1 MTTPTTFIRYSLR
14 NRLFV
19 LAGATFLLCA
29 VVILLFFPL
38 LNLTLNGLQD
48 RTLKSMQEG
57 AEVEA
62 TTIARLL
69 VLEFS
74 SLKGLMQVTPTSNT
88 PTDQLIKDLLWEKV
102 TFNEIIEGIELIQGQ
117 EDALG
122 QHLTYMFYRREAPE
136 LKPMAGPQK
145 LMKSFQGLEQ
155 DLVNSITAQQRVDNR
170 LQESVNRG
178 PKQEGEML
186 LRYMPVHVLL
196 ADEGAVYWGV
206 AKIGIDPSRMRHLLL
221 LQSDEQNRLRRDIWI
236 EIVLSLTISGVL
248 AMSLI
253 YFWVR
258 YITEP
263 LKSLSFVAGDLQTA
277 KPEEFDLW
285 LENLRRVDPQGQAE
299 VAVIQQVLQRL
310 STALPK
316 LGERLIADEARACL
330 GRVMAR
336 ALPALKAMP
345 ADLQDLERQLT
356 PGGPASPLP
365 AHQKLALIRARLETV
380 FEDFAHFWSASAPS
394 GAWGQIDLT
403 PGLERAWRLATLGLP
418 PAVHLHQDLAPLPP
432 VWGAASELSLAVLY
446 LLDFAV
452 DLLPADGDLG
462 LTAAPTPAG
471 GARLTVW
478 FSGEKRTP
486 AECQKWLNPFGAP
499 GGVSGSLGPAL
510 ALATAA
516 QHGGSLTLTP
526 REAGGLEFSLELP
539 PPEASQDPDELSH

>member
-29 VVILLFFPL
+29 VVIMLFFPL
-38 LNLTLNGLQD
+38 LSLTLNGLQN
-48 RTLKSMQEG
+48 RTLKSMRDG

-74 SLKGLMQVTPTSNT
+74 SLDGLMGVSPTSNS
-88 PTDQLIKDLLWEKV
+88 PVDQWIKNLLWEKV
-102 TFNEIIEGIELIQGQ
+102 TFNEIIEGIELIQAQ
-117 EDALG
+117 EDAQG
-122 QHLTYMFYRREAPE
+122 RHLTYMFYRREAPE
-136 LKPMAGPQK
+136 LKPMPGPQK
-145 LMKSFQGLEQ
+145 LMKSFQGLEG
-155 DLVNSITAQQRVDNR
+155 DLINSITTQQRVDNR

-206 AKIGIDPSRMRHLLL
+206 AKIGIDTSRMRHLLL
-221 LQSDEQNRLRRDIWI
+221 LQSEEQDRLRKDIWV
-236 EIVLSLTISGVL
+236 EIILSLTISGVL

-263 LKSLSFVAGDLQTA
+263 LKSLSLVAGDLQTA

-285 LENLRRVDPQGQAE
+285 LENLKRVDPQGQAE
-299 VAVIQQVLQRL
+299 VVVIQQVLERL
-310 STALPK
+310 GTAVPK
-316 LGERLIADEARACL
+316 LGQRLIDDAARACL
-330 GRVMAR
+330 GRVIAR
-336 ALPALKAMP
+336 GLPALQAWQ
-345 ADLQDLERQLT
+345 ADLQDLERELALT
-356 PGGPASPLP
+356 GAGEGLP
-365 AHQKLALIRARLETV
+365 PHQKLALLRARLETV
-380 FEDFAHFWSASAPS
+380 FDDLAHLWPEAP

-418 PAVHLHQDLAPLPP
+418 PEVHQHLELTSLPP
-432 VWGAASELSLAVLY
+432 VWGEAAELSLAALY

-452 DLLPADGDLG
+452 DLLPPAGDLG
-462 LTAAPTPAG
+462 LNAAPTPAG
-471 GARLTVW
+471 GVRLTVW
-478 FSGEKRTP
+478 VSGAPRTP
-486 AECQKWLNPFGAP
+486 MECQKWLNPFGDP
-499 GGVSGSLGPAL
+499 GGIRGGLGPAL
-510 ALATAA
+510 AAAIAA
-516 QHGGSLTLTP
+516 QHGGSLTLAP
-526 REAGGLEFSLELP
+526 REEGGVEISLELP
-539 PPEASQDPDELSH
+539 PLAAL

>member
-19 LAGATFLLCA
+19 LAGATFLLCV

-38 LNLTLNGLQD
+38 LNLTLSGLQD

-88 PTDQLIKDLLWEKV
+88 PTDQWIKDLLWEKV
-102 TFNEIIEGIELIQGQ
+102 TFNEIIEGIELIQGPA
-117 EDALG
+117 DALG

-155 DLVNSITAQQRVDNR
+155 DLINSITTQQRVDNR

-206 AKIGIDPSRMRHLLL
+206 AKIGIDTSRMRHLLL
-221 LQSDEQNRLRRDIWI
+221 LQSEEQNRLRKDIWI
-236 EIVLSLTISGVL
+236 EIILSLAISGVL

-263 LKSLSFVAGDLQTA
+263 LKNLSFVAGDLQTA
-277 KPEEFDLW
+277 RPEEFDLW
-285 LENLRRVDPQGQAE
+285 LENLKRVDPQGQAE
-299 VAVIQQVLQRL
+299 VAVIQQVLRRL
-310 STALPK
+310 GTAVPK
-316 LGERLIADEARACL
+316 LGQRLIEDEAQACL

-336 ALPALKAMP
+336 GLPTLQAWQV
-345 ADLQDLERQLT
+345 DLQDLERKLAT
-356 PGGPASPLP
+356 GETDSPLP
-365 AHQKLALIRARLETV
+365 AHQTLALLRARLETV
-380 FEDFAHFWSASAPS
+380 FEDFSLLWSKEQW
-394 GAWGQIDLT
+394 GALDLT
-403 PGLERAWRLATLGLP
+403 PGLERAWRLVTLGLP
-418 PAVHLHQDLAPLPP
+418 PEVHLHHELLPLPP

-452 DLLPADGDLG
+452 DVLPPDGDLG
-462 LTAAPTPAG
+462 LAATPTPAG
-471 GARLTVW
+471 GVLLTVLS
-478 FSGEKRTP
+478 SGEQRTP
-486 AECQKWLNPFGAP
+486 AECQKWLNPFGDPA
-499 GGVSGSLGPAL
+499 GISGSLGPAL
-510 ALATAA
+510 AAAIAA
-516 QHGGSLTLTP
+516 QHGGQLTLKP
-526 REAGGLEFSLELP
+526 REVGGLEFSLTLP
-539 PPEASQDPDELSH
+539 PPEVSQAPHELPH

>member
-1 MTTPTTFIRYSLR
+1 MTDPTTFIRYSLR

-38 LNLTLNGLQD
+38 LNLTLDGLQD
-48 RTLKSMQEG
+48 RTFKSMQEG

-88 PTDQLIKDLLWEKV
+88 PTDQWIKDLLWEKV

-117 EDALG
+117 EDVLG
-122 QHLTYMFYRREAPE
+122 RHLTYMFYRREAPE

-145 LMKSFQGLEQ
+145 FMKSFQGLEQ
-155 DLVNSITAQQRVDNR
+155 DLIDTIASQQRVDNR

-206 AKIGIDPSRMRHLLL
+206 AKIGIDTSRMRHLLL
-221 LQSDEQNRLRRDIWI
+221 LQSEEQTRLRRDIWV
-236 EIVLSLTISGVL
+236 EIILSLTISGVL

-285 LENLRRVDPQGQAE
+285 LENLKRVDPQGQAE
-299 VAVIQQVLQRL
+299 VVVIQQVLQRL
-310 STALPK
+310 GTAVPK
-316 LGERLIADEARACL
+316 LGQRLIDGEAQACL
-330 GRVMAR
+330 GRMIAR
-336 ALPALKAMP
+336 GLPT
-345 ADLQDLERQLT
+345 LQAWQAELRELEGQLAS
-356 PGGPASPLP
+356 GAAASPLP
-365 AHQKLALIRARLETV
+365 AQQRLALIRASLETV
-380 FEDFAHFWSASAPS
+380 LEDFSHLWSDPPEQWSL
-394 GAWGQIDLT
+394 IDLT
-403 PGLERAWRLATLGLP
+403 PVLQRAWRLATLGLSP
-418 PAVHLHQDLAPLPP
+418 GVRQHQDLAPLPM
-432 VWGAASELSLAVLY
+432 VWGTPAELSLAQLY

-452 DLLPADGDLG
+452 DQLPPDGELG
-462 LTAAPTPAG
+462 LAGAATPAG
-471 GARLTVW
+471 RVRLTVW
-478 FSGEKRTP
+478 VSGNSP
-486 AECQKWLNPFGAP
+486 AVAECQKWLNPFGDP
-499 GGVSGSLGPAL
+499 GGIHGSLGPAL
-510 ALATAA
+510 AAGIAA
-516 QHGGSLTLTP
+516 QHGGALTVTP
-526 REAGGLEFSLELP
+526 REEGGVEFSLELP
-539 PPEASQDPDELSH
+539 SASASQDSHELHN

>member
-48 RTLKSMQEG
+48 RTLRSMQEG

-74 SLKGLMQVTPTSNT
+74 GLDGLMNVTPTSNL
-88 PTDQLIKDLLWEKV
+88 PMDQRIKNLLWEKV

-117 EDALG
+117 PDALG

-155 DLVNSITAQQRVDNR
+155 DLINSITSQQRVDNR

-206 AKIGIDPSRMRHLLL
+206 AKIGIDTSRMRHLLL
-221 LQSDEQNRLRRDIWI
+221 LQSEEQNRLRMDIWL
-236 EIVLSLTISGVL
+236 EIILSLTISGVL

-277 KPEEFDLW
+277 RPEEFDLW
-285 LENLRRVDPQGQAE
+285 LENLKRVDPQGQAE
-299 VAVIQQVLQRL
+299 VAVIQQVLRRL
-310 STALPK
+310 GTAVPK
-316 LGERLIADEARACL
+316 LGQRLIEDEARACL

-336 ALPALKAMP
+336 TLPALQAWQ
-345 ADLQDLERQLT
+345 ADLQDLEQQLAT
-356 PGGPASPLP
+356 RGPDSPLP
-365 AHQKLALIRARLETV
+365 AHQKLSLIRARLETV
-380 FEDFAHFWSASAPS
+380 FEDFSFLWSKEQW
-394 GAWGQIDLT
+394 GALDLT
-403 PGLERAWRLATLGLP
+403 PGLERAWRLVTLGLP
-418 PAVHLHQDLAPLPP
+418 PEVHLHHDLSPLPP
-432 VWGAASELSLAVLY
+432 VWGAASEMSLAVLY
-446 LLDFAV
+446 LLDFAL
-452 DLLPADGDLG
+452 DLLPPDGDLG
-462 LTAAPTPAG
+462 LAASPTAAG
-471 GARLTVW
+471 GVLLTVW
-478 FSGEKRTP
+478 CSGEQRTP
-486 AECQKWLNPFGAP
+486 AECQKWLNPFGDPA
-499 GGVSGSLGPAL
+499 SIAGSLGPAL
-510 ALATAA
+510 AAA
-516 QHGGSLTLTP
+516 IAGQHGGQLTLKP
-526 REAGGLEFSLELP
+526 REAGGVEFSLVLP
-539 PPEASQDPDELSH
+539 PPEASPGPS

>member
-19 LAGATFLLCA
+19 LAGATFLLCV

-38 LNLTLNGLQD
+38 LNLTLTGLQD

-69 VLEFS
+69 VLEFAS
-74 SLKGLMQVTPTSNT
+74 YKGLMQMTPSSDT
-88 PTDQLIKDLLWEKV
+88 PTDQSIKDLLWEKV
-102 TFNEIIEGIELIQGQ
+102 TFNEIIEGIELIQGPA
-117 EDALG
+117 DALG

-155 DLVNSITAQQRVDNR
+155 DLINSITTQQRVDNR

-206 AKIGIDPSRMRHLLL
+206 AKIGIDTSRMRQLLL
-221 LQSDEQNRLRRDIWI
+221 LQSEEQNLLRKDIWL
-236 EIVLSLTISGVL
+236 EIILSLTISGVL

-277 KPEEFDLW
+277 RPEDFDLW
-285 LENLRRVDPQGQAE
+285 LENLKRVDPQGQAE
-299 VAVIQQVLQRL
+299 VAVIQQVLRRL
-310 STALPK
+310 GTAVPK
-316 LGERLIADEARACL
+316 LGQRLIENEARACL

-336 ALPALKAMP
+336 GLPTLQAWQ
-345 ADLQDLERQLT
+345 ADLQDLERKLAT
-356 PGGPASPLP
+356 GGADSLLP
-365 AHQKLALIRARLETV
+365 ADQTLALLRARLETV
-380 FEDFAHFWSASAPS
+380 FEDFSLFWSKEQWEAL
-394 GAWGQIDLT
+394 DLT
-403 PGLERAWRLATLGLP
+403 LGLERAWRLATLGLP
-418 PAVHLHQDLAPLPP
+418 PEVQLHHDPSPLPP
-432 VWGAASELSLAVLY
+432 VWGAASELSLAALY

-452 DLLPADGDLG
+452 ELLPPDGDLG
-462 LTAAPTPAG
+462 LAATPTPAKG
-471 GARLTVW
+471 VLLTVW
-478 FSGEKRTP
+478 SSGEMRTP
-486 AECQKWLNPFGAP
+486 AECQRWLNPFGDPASI
-499 GGVSGSLGPAL
+499 SGSLGPAL
-510 ALATAA
+510 AAAIAA
-516 QHGGSLTLTP
+516 QHGGQLTLKP
-526 REAGGLEFSLELP
+526 REAGGVEFSLALP
-539 PPEASQDPDELSH
+539 PPEASQDPHELPH

>member
-19 LAGATFLLCA
+19 LAGATFLLCV
-29 VVILLFFPL
+29 VVIMLFFPL
-38 LNLTLNGLQD
+38 LSLTLDGLQN
-48 RTLKSMQEG
+48 RTLKSMQDG

-74 SLKGLMQVTPTSNT
+74 SLKGLMQVTPAADT
-88 PTDQLIKDLLWEKV
+88 PMDQTIKDLLWEKV

-117 EDALG
+117 EDAQG
-122 QHLTYMFYRREAPE
+122 RHLTYMFYRREARE
-136 LKPMAGPQK
+136 LKPMPGPQK

-155 DLVNSITAQQRVDNR
+155 DLLNSITSQQRVDNR

-206 AKIGIDPSRMRHLLL
+206 AKIGIDTSRMRHLLL
-221 LQSDEQNRLRRDIWI
+221 LQNEEQDRLRSDIWI
-236 EIVLSLTISGVL
+236 EITLSLLISGML

-263 LKSLSFVAGDLQTA
+263 LKSLSLVAGDLQTS

-285 LENLRRVDPQGQAE
+285 LENLKRVDPQGQAE

-310 STALPK
+310 GVAVPK
-316 LGERLIADEARACL
+316 LGQRLIDDEARACL

-336 ALPALKAMP
+336 ALPALQAMQAKLQELESQLLPGAP
-345 ADLQDLERQLT
+345 A
-356 PGGPASPLP
+356 PSLP
-365 AHQKLALIRARLETV
+365 VHQKLALIRAQLETV
-380 FEDFAHFWSASAPS
+380 FADFAHLWSDPPGGW
-394 GAWGQIDLT
+394 GAIDLT
-403 PGLERAWRLATLGLP
+403 PEIQRAWRLAILGLAP
-418 PAVHLHQDLAPLPP
+418 EIRLHLEVSPLPP
-432 VWGAASELSLAVLY
+432 VWGAPAELSLAVLY

-452 DLLPADGDLG
+452 DLLPDAGDLG
-462 LTAAPTPAG
+462 LNAG
-471 GARLTVW
+471 ETKVGGVRLTVW
-478 FSGEKRTP
+478 VSGEPRSIS
-486 AECQKWLNPFGAP
+486 ECQKWLKPFGDP
-499 GGVSGSLGPAL
+499 DGIRGSIGPAL
-510 ALATAA
+510 AAALAK
-516 QHGGSLTLTP
+516 QHGGSLTLAP

-539 PPEASQDPDELSH
+539 PLAASQPGPS

>member
-38 LNLTLNGLQD
+38 LNLTLSGLQD

-88 PTDQLIKDLLWEKV
+88 PTDQMIKDLLWEKV

-117 EDALG
+117 PDALG

-145 LMKSFQGLEQ
+145 LMKSFQGLEE
-155 DLVNSITAQQRVDNR
+155 DLINSITSQQRVDNR

-206 AKIGIDPSRMRHLLL
+206 AKIGIDTSRMRHLLL
-221 LQSDEQNRLRRDIWI
+221 LQSEEQNRLRNDIWL
-236 EIVLSLTISGVL
+236 EIILSLAISGVL

-263 LKSLSFVAGDLQTA
+263 LKSLSYVAGDLQTA
-277 KPEEFDLW
+277 RPEEFDLW
-285 LENLRRVDPQGQAE
+285 LENLKRVDPQGQAE
-299 VAVIQQVLQRL
+299 VAVIQQVLRRL
-310 STALPK
+310 GAAVPK
-316 LGERLIADEARACL
+316 LGQRLIEDEAQACL
-330 GRVMAR
+330 GRVLAR
-336 ALPALKAMP
+336 GLPTLQAWQ
-345 ADLQDLERQLT
+345 ADLQNLERKVAT
-356 PGGPASPLP
+356 EGADSPLP
-365 AHQKLALIRARLETV
+365 AHQTLALTRARLETV
-380 FEDFAHFWSASAPS
+380 FEDFSLLWSKEH
-394 GAWGQIDLT
+394 WDTLDLT
-403 PGLERAWRLATLGLP
+403 PGLERAWRLVTLGLP
-418 PAVHLHQDLAPLPP
+418 PEVHLHQDLAPLPP
-432 VWGAASELSLAVLY
+432 VWGAASALSLAALY

-452 DLLPADGDLG
+452 DLLPPDGDLG
-462 LTAAPTPAG
+462 LAATETKAG
-471 GARLTVW
+471 GVLLTVW
-478 FSGEKRTP
+478 ASGEQRSP
-486 AECQKWLNPFGAP
+486 AECQKWLHPFGDP
-499 GGVSGSLGPAL
+499 EGISGSLGPAL
-510 ALATAA
+510 AAAIAA

-526 REAGGLEFSLELP
+526 RETGGMVISLELP
-539 PPEASQDPDELSH
+539 PPEASPDPHALPH